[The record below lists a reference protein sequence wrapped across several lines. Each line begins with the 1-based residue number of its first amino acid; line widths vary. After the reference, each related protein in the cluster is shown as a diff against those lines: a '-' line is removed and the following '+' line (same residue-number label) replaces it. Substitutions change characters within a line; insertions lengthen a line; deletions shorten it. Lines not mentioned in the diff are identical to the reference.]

1 MTRILRLP
9 FRVGL
14 GVALLGLAAVVVW
27 RTVGWVFPVDSG
39 SMEPVI
45 GTGDWL
51 AVRYGDDV
59 PELHDCVVFKGVVQP
74 GASVKFVGGRPGD
87 RVHIDAAGDLRV
99 NERLHPDAPGRP
111 DPIPVFDSGLSSM
124 EGAWRH
130 GSELFDPWERVTEAG
145 PDEEWRLDASAVGRG
160 AELGIM
166 RYVERIDDGYLRP
179 DGERVYGK
187 HTVHDAVVE
196 FQARVDRAGGVLR
209 VELTE
214 QGDVFRAQIPIYGGG
229 APQKSYL
236 GCGLVP
242 SWSGPPPFDRRL
254 PTLLAAGEITV
265 PIGRWF
271 DVRFENVDN
280 RLRLELDGQVL
291 EYDYDG
297 LRNTAHWN
305 SPDGMPLSTG
315 ERVGIGGEGIEM
327 RVRRV
332 RVLRDLHIVPE
343 GRYGVR
349 GTLTLENDEI
359 YVLGFASGV
368 SSDSRDRGPVK
379 LSRLIGRAEAVV
391 WPLARRRD
399 L

>member
-1 MTRILRLP
+1 MTRLLRLP
-9 FRVGL
+9 VRVGICA
-14 GVALLGLAAVVVW
+14 ALLGLGAVVVW

-45 GTGDWL
+45 HTGDWL
-51 AVRYGDDV
+51 AVRYGDEV
-59 PELHDCVVFKGVVQP
+59 PELYDCVVFKELVGP
-74 GASVKFVGGRPGD
+74 GASVKFVGGRPRD
-87 RVHIDAAGDLRV
+87 KVHIDAAGDLRV
-99 NERLHPDAPGRP
+99 NGRLMPDAPGRP
-111 DPIPVFDSGLSSM
+111 APIPVFDSTLSSM
-124 EGAWRH
+124 EGAWVH
-130 GSELFDPWERVTEAG
+130 GSELFDPWERVTDAG
-145 PDEEWRLDASAVGRG
+145 PGEEWRLDASAVGRG

-166 RYVERIDDGYLRP
+166 RYVERIDDGHLRA
-179 DGERVYGK
+179 DGERVYGER
-187 HTVHDAVVE
+187 TVHDVVVE
-196 FQARVDRAGGVLR
+196 FEARVDRAGGVLR

-214 QGDVFRAQIPIYGGG
+214 QGDVFRAHVPIYGGG
-229 APQKSYL
+229 AAQKSYL

-242 SWSGPPPFDRRL
+242 GWSGPPPFDRRL
-254 PTLLAAGEITV
+254 PDWLEGGEIAV

-280 RLRLELDGQVL
+280 RLRLTLDGQIL
-291 EYDYDG
+291 EYDYDR

-327 RVRRV
+327 RVRGV
-332 RVLRDLHIVPE
+332 RVLRDLHVVPA
-343 GRYGVR
+343 GQFGVR
-349 GTLTLENDEI
+349 GTVTLGDDEI

-379 LSRLIGRAEAVV
+379 LDRLIGRASGVV
-391 WPLARRRD
+391 WPLERRRD